1 MLKFA
6 LFVIALHTLGRLP
19 VPILYRLVGF
29 IAGLIY
35 ILFPKLRH
43 NVWDNLRH
51 VMPADATESEIR
63 AAARQVVRNVA
74 LYYADLVHMPYMDI
88 DDFYQRRFVFHGFHE
103 FLLPAAQSGNG
114 VIILSAHCGNP
125 ELAGQGLIPMG
136 VRVVALTEPV
146 KPRRL
151 SALVDRLRSSKGHT
165 FVPVSVGGVRRVILA
180 LRGGGVVALMGD
192 RDIEG
197 PKARLPFFGV
207 ETLMPTGPI
216 EVALRTGATVIPC
229 FSARRDTYV
238 IVADVEEPL
247 ELERTGD
254 FERDV
259 RLAALKYLER
269 LERRLRSDPGQWAVL
284 ERVWD
289 APEEA
294 VPYPAPAIGGKA

>member
-19 VPILYRLVGF
+19 LPILYRLVSF
-29 IAGLIY
+29 IADLIY
-35 ILFPKLRH
+35 VLIPKLRH

-51 VMPADATESEIR
+51 VMPADATKSELR
-63 AAARQVVRNVA
+63 AAARQVIRNVA
-74 LYYADLVHMPYMDI
+74 LYYADLVRMPHMDI
-88 DDFYQRRFVFHGFHE
+88 DEFFRQRFAFHGFHE
-103 FLLPAAQSGNG
+103 ILAPAAKAGNG
-114 VIILSAHCGNP
+114 VVILSAHCGNP

-165 FVPVSVGGVRRVILA
+165 FVPVGVGGVRRVMQT
-180 LRGGGVVALMGD
+180 LRSGGVVALMGD

-197 PKARLPFFGV
+197 PKARLPFCGV

-216 EVALRTGATVIPC
+216 EVALRTGATLIPS
-229 FSARRDTYV
+229 FSARRNTYIIEV
-238 IVADVEEPL
+238 DVEEPL

-254 FERDV
+254 WERDV
-259 RLAALKYLER
+259 RLGTLKYLER
-269 LERRLRSDPGQWAVL
+269 LERRLRADPGQWAVL
-284 ERVWD
+284 EKIWD
-289 APEEA
+289 APEPVPEA
-294 VPYPAPAIGGKA
+294 APPAGRKA

>member
-1 MLKFA
+1 MWKFA

-19 VPILYRLVGF
+19 VSILYRLVAF
-29 IAGLIY
+29 VADLIY
-35 ILFPKLRH
+35 VLIPKLRH

-51 VMPADATESEIR
+51 VMPADATKSEIR
-63 AAARQVVRNVA
+63 AAARRVFRNVA
-74 LYYADLVHMPYMDI
+74 LYYADLVRMPRVDI
-88 DDFYQRRFVFHGFHE
+88 NDFFRRRFIFHNFHE
-103 FLLPAAQSGNG
+103 ILLPATRAGNG
-114 VIILSAHCGNP
+114 VVILSARCGNP
-125 ELAGQGLIPMG
+125 ELAGQGLIPLG
-136 VRVVALTEPV
+136 VRVVALTEPL

-165 FVPVSVGGVRRVILA
+165 FLPVSVGSVKRVMQTVRA
-180 LRGGGVVALMGD
+180 GGVVALMGD

-229 FSARRDTYV
+229 FTARRKRYV
-238 IVADVEEPL
+238 IEADIEEPL

-259 RLAALKYLER
+259 RLGALKYLER
-269 LERRLRSDPGQWAVL
+269 LERRLRADPGQWAVL
-284 ERVWD
+284 ESIWD
-289 APEEA
+289 LAAEPVPEAAPP
-294 VPYPAPAIGGKA
+294 VGRKV